1 MKNKKII
8 PLAMAIATASFGSIA
23 AEQYVLTESSQGSG
37 IFFEKADTDT
47 EAQRY
52 DLTKNEDGSI
62 LFSIAGNGGAGA
74 GWGGGDGNDKP
85 ELGPLSFV
93 SVGAINDFEE
103 AKRAC
108 RTLELNGEQ
117 WRILDQADMDA
128 LAELDTNID
137 AGLLAKVTE
146 IVSTFGPN
154 QWMTSDEQVPT
165 NTDYAVNIAR
175 INPFKLDEGYVSY
188 EKSGMYFPVETS
200 TICVVK

>member
-8 PLAMAIATASFGSIA
+8 SLAMAIATASFGSMA
-23 AEQYVLTESSQGSG
+23 ADQYVLTESSQGTG
-37 IFFEKADTDT
+37 IFFEKAGSDT
-47 EAQRY
+47 EAQLY

-85 ELGPLSFV
+85 ELSPLSFV
-93 SVGAINDFEE
+93 SVGAFNDYEE

-108 RTLELNGEQ
+108 RTLGLNGEQ
-117 WRILDQADMDA
+117 WRLLDQADMDA
-128 LAELDTNID
+128 LVELDTNID
-137 AGLLAKVTE
+137 AGLLAEVTE

-154 QWMTSDEQVPT
+154 QWITSDEQVPS

-175 INPFKLDEGYVSY
+175 INPYKLDEGYVSY
-188 EKSGMYFPVETS
+188 EKTGEYFPIDTS